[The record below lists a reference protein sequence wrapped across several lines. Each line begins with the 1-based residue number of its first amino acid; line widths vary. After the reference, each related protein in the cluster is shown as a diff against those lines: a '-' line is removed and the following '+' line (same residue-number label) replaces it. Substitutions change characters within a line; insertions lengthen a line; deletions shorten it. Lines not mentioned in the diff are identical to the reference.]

1 MRDEFQKVLEAIQ
14 DSYKQLPALNNTG
27 CLNLPS
33 KDAVRALCDELLQ
46 ILFPGFYE
54 DHTLSD
60 QPLEEITKQRLETFE
75 ALLRGQ
81 VCKSLRTVEP
91 RCPEAQAEKAVIKFL
106 KALPVVRKLLA
117 TDVEAAFEGDP
128 AARSSQ
134 EIILAYPFL
143 ETIAIQRSAYLLY
156 QDNVPLL
163 PRMMTEWAHTRTGID
178 IHPGAQIGSHFFI
191 DHGTGVVI
199 GETCIIGSHVK
210 LYHGV
215 TLGAR
220 SFQKDEEG
228 HIIKGVKR
236 HPNVEDYVTIY
247 PNSTILGGETTIGA
261 HSTIGG
267 NVFLLHSVQA
277 DSLVYYD
284 YEEAQ
289 LRIIPKKKRRNTS
302 TAEAAQYEI

>member
-1 MRDEFQKVLEAIQ
+1 MRQEFEKILGSIQ
-14 DSYKQLPALNNTG
+14 ESYKELPALNNTG

-33 KDAVRALCDELLQ
+33 KDAVRRICEELLQ

-54 DHTLSD
+54 DHTLKSEA
-60 QPLEEITKQRLETFE
+60 LEDITRQRLD
-75 ALLRGQ
+75 ALTTLLHGQ
-81 VCKSLRTVEP
+81 VTKSLRTVEP
-91 RCPEAQAEKAVIKFL
+91 GCPEARADRAILKFL
-106 KALPVVRKLLA
+106 KALPTVRRLLA

-128 AARSSQ
+128 AARSNQ

-143 ETIAIQRSAYLLY
+143 ETIAIQRAAHLLY
-156 QDNVPLL
+156 KDGVPLL
-163 PRMMTEWAHTRTGID
+163 PRMMTEWAHNQTGVD

-199 GETCIIGSHVK
+199 GETCHIGSHVK

-236 HPNVEDYVTIY
+236 HPDVEDYVTIY
-247 PNSTILGGETTIGA
+247 PNSTILGGETVIGA
-261 HSTIGG
+261 RSTIGG
-267 NVFLLHSVQA
+267 NVFLLHGVA
-277 DSLVYYD
+277 PDSLVYH
-284 YEEAQ
+284 EEAQ
-289 LRIIPKKKRRNTS
+289 LRILSKKDRTKTPVPEIS
-302 TAEAAQYEI
+302 QYEI